1 MGIFDRLKDGFDISD
16 IPGIL
21 SDLQGGKMDL
31 GELFNSD
38 FLKQFTNFSNIGD
51 LLSKVGMSDPSQLLG
66 ALQDGD
72 KKAELDKVVDEN
84 SQFGNIEEMV
94 KKAIKVQK

>member
-1 MGIFDRLKDGFDISD
+1 MSIFDRLKDGFDLGD

-31 GELFNSD
+31 GALFNSD
-38 FLKQFTNFSNIGD
+38 FLKQFTDFSNIGE
-51 LLSKVGMSDPSQLLG
+51 LLNKVGLSDPSQLLG
-66 ALQDGD
+66 AFQDD
-72 KKAELDKVVDEN
+72 AKKAQLDQVVNEH